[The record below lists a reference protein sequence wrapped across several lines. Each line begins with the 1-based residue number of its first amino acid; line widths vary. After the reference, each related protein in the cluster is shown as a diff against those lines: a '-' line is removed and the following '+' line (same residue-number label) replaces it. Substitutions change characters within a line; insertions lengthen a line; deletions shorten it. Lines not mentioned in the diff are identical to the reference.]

1 MKNKPKNIKP
11 EVVNIKP
18 AVNIRPAAKQ
28 EQTSQNKFF
37 LVLSFIFLAALLI
50 SFMVPVYYVPL
61 FKNISERYGLS
72 SDIARKLTMF
82 DLALNTF
89 GIETPNM
96 AAAFKKQDIE
106 YEPDVFYTSRF
117 ESDGSRRLINAKE
130 TYYHEYERTKKRPPE
145 IAGIYQDKTAVKTPE
160 IDGDLKGVR
169 ALPKGN
175 FDKDDGF
182 TDFSYK
188 KATATT
194 ESKDEIMGS
203 KRRQV
208 RGSFDRQGQGAN
220 AAQGQANN
228 AKKHEPL
235 PDFAASI
242 YDQKGI
248 GETQTLN
255 NSRMVKPIVSGQDF
269 VVVKPESVIAK
280 LVGDSSFTD
289 TFSALRNFGGY
300 DGALGFYVKD
310 TLPKAGL
317 FDFLGLSG
325 KDVFTSYFY
334 SHAAV
339 GRKYMESS
347 KHLSEIA
354 FHGDEPQDEILVA
367 RGQKQD
373 KVPNM
378 DPAEMSPLTL
388 ILTVKRNMKQCEDAR
403 STYEQKIRRL
413 RPEYEEAKN
422 KIIDISEGRVTVG
435 SYPNYAWR
443 GAPGSCQCDG
453 NRCQPTMQLR
463 DLWNKNVRTARE
475 KCIAIRN
482 AGIDYANAC
491 QMEYTLKDDNK
502 DTCEAINALE
512 LDGHEPWFEIS
523 DLLPGNRICRVH
535 VKWKNIGTARSF
547 QKCGS
552 EEGIDNCEFRIL
564 SSELSNTTPPSCSS
578 DRQQESRND
587 CVEQIGNLFSEIDN
601 NVKLE
606 GKPGYMFN

>member
-11 EVVNIKP
+11 AVINIKP

-28 EQTSQNKFF
+28 ERTSQNKFF
-37 LVLSFIFLAALLI
+37 LVLAFVFLAALLI

-72 SDIARKLTMF
+72 SDIARKLTLL

-96 AAAFKKQDIE
+96 DAAFKKQDIE

-169 ALPKGN
+169 ALPKGD

-188 KATATT
+188 QATATT

-208 RGSFDRQGQGAN
+208 RGSFDRQGQN

-300 DGALGFYVKD
+300 DGVLGYYVKD
-310 TLPKAGL
+310 TLPKSGL

-334 SHAAV
+334 SYAAV

-347 KHLSEIA
+347 KHLAEIA

-378 DPAEMSPLTL
+378 DEADMSPLTL
-388 ILTVKRNMKQCEDAR
+388 ILTVKRNMKECEDAR
-403 STYEQKIRRL
+403 QHYEQVIIQLKNDYEAAKEKLRKISHG
-413 RPEYEEAKN
+413 
-422 KIIDISEGRVTVG
+422 DIVDNLENVAVK
-435 SYPNYAWR
+435 
-443 GAPGSCQCDG
+443 GAPGSC
-453 NRCQPTMQLR
+453 
-463 DLWNKNVRTARE
+463 KNVWDMDIIGIRTYNLRNKWNLFVDTAKERCKDIEREAR
-475 KCIAIRN
+475 N
-482 AGIDYANAC
+482 YAESCKMN
-491 QMEYTLKDDNK
+491 YTRDSGQDDCDSFNVLILG
-502 DTCEAINALE
+502 DGPALE
-512 LDGHEPWFEIS
+512 YIEEAGTVLPIKCEKIIKWLHLGDSVTFNGCGGYLDFPNDDQEQA
-523 DLLPGNRICRVH
+523 
-535 VKWKNIGTARSF
+535 AR
-547 QKCGS
+547 Q
-552 EEGIDNCEFRIL
+552 
-564 SSELSNTTPPSCSS
+564 
-578 DRQQESRND
+578 D
-587 CVEQIGNLFSEIDN
+587 CVSKISKLFDEIDK
-601 NVKLE
+601 NVQLDA
-606 GKPGYMFN
+606 KPGYMFN